1 MTDQNPWRAIV
12 ADENGTIITDPD
24 QIAAILVD
32 ESGRGT
38 IGIRRSKPQPD
49 PQGHHWDIFVDID
62 LVDIAVE
69 DAADMWRLAQAAAK
83 GMNADSATEA
93 PR

>member
-1 MTDQNPWRAIV
+1 MTDQNPWRAII
-12 ADENGTIITDPD
+12 ADEDGTIVTDPD
-24 QIAAILVD
+24 AIAALLVD

-62 LVDIAVE
+62 LVDIPVE
-69 DAADMWRLAQAAAK
+69 DAADMWRLAQAAAQ
-83 GMNADSATEA
+83 GMNQAAVSD
-93 PR
+93 RG